1 MTAPIL
7 ALALLAA
14 QAQPHQPESGSHPDP
29 VERVYVRLSPAESLQ
44 VTSAGEGAPVVLIPS
59 LFGSAFGYRHLLV
72 LLPAAGYRAIV
83 IEPLGIGTSA
93 RPEKGDY
100 TLTRQ
105 ADRIATVIR
114 QVLPGP
120 AIVVAHSSGAS
131 MALRLAYRHPTLVTG
146 VVSLDGGPAESAT
159 SPGFRR
165 AMQYVP
171 WIKWLGGVRRVRSK
185 IKDNFIAT
193 SGDPSWVTDAVVDG
207 YTAGAKADLD
217 GTLKAYLRMAES
229 REPERLVPRLGAV
242 KCPVRLVVGT
252 APHDG
257 GIPARQLAAL
267 RRELPNFAMDSV
279 PGAGLHLYEEQPD
292 SVVAAVRR
300 VSRDAMVEP
309 CGSS

>member
-1 MTAPIL
+1 MVTP
-7 ALALLAA
+7 LLAFVLLASQA
-14 QAQPHQPESGSHPDP
+14 QAQQLESGSHPAP
-29 VERVYVRLSPAESLQ
+29 VERTYVRLSPAESLH
-44 VTSAGEGAPVVLIPS
+44 VTSAGAGEPVVLIPS
-59 LFGSAFGYRHLLV
+59 LFGSAFGYRHLLA

-93 RPEKGDY
+93 RPEEGDY
-100 TLTRQ
+100 TLTHQ

-114 QVLPGP
+114 HLLPGP
-120 AIVVAHSSGAS
+120 AIILAHSSGAS

-171 WIKWLGGVRRVRSK
+171 WIKWLGGVKRVRAK
-185 IKDNFIAT
+185 IKENFIAT
-193 SGDPSWVTDAVVDG
+193 SGDPTWVTDAVVDG

-217 GTLKAYLRMAES
+217 GTLKAYLRMAEA
-229 REPERLVPRLGAV
+229 REPERLVPRLRTV

-252 APHDG
+252 APHEG

-267 RRELPNFAMDSV
+267 QRELTNFAMDSV
-279 PGAGLHLYEEQPD
+279 PGAGLHVYEEQPA
-292 SVVAAVRR
+292 SVIAAVRKVSGGVAPC
-300 VSRDAMVEP
+300 VSR
-309 CGSS
+309 